1 MYCTLSGAKLQELIF
16 EGHTTIKLKGKSY
29 RVKTPMC
36 ATLKKLKDCGLK
48 AGGVERMGGEGV
60 AGGGVGA
67 ATPLPQKITLVLTP
81 RDNVAFARVHRGSFQ
96 NPRLTLTMG
105 LEKRLSSVIAFLS
118 R

>member
-1 MYCTLSGAKLQELIF
+1 
-16 EGHTTIKLKGKSY
+16 
-29 RVKTPMC
+29 MC

-48 AGGVERMGGEGV
+48 AGGVERRMGGEGV
-60 AGGGVGA
+60 AGGVGA

-81 RDNVAFARVHRGSFQ
+81 RDNLAFARVHRGSFQ

-105 LEKRLSSVIAFLS
+105 LEKRLCSVIAFLS

>member
-1 MYCTLSGAKLQELIF
+1 
-16 EGHTTIKLKGKSY
+16 
-29 RVKTPMC
+29 MC

-48 AGGVERMGGEGV
+48 AGGDERMGGEGV
-60 AGGGVGA
+60 AGGVGA

-81 RDNVAFARVHRGSFQ
+81 RDNVAFARVHGGSFQ

>member
-36 ATLKKLKDCGLK
+36 AALKKLKDCGLK
-48 AGGVERMGGEGV
+48 AGGVERIGGEGV
-60 AGGGVGA
+60 AGGVGA
-67 ATPLPQKITLVLTP
+67 ATPLPQKITLALEP
-81 RDNVAFARVHRGSFQ
+81 RDNVAFSRVHRGSFQ
-96 NPRLTLTMG
+96 NPRLTLAIG